1 MDEEEEDPPELNTI
15 TRRRKKKKNIRRESI
30 KGIKIS
36 SSSLAGRAAVVLA
49 RLQTNNQG
57 KKQTNT
63 KQ

>member
-1 MDEEEEDPPELNTI
+1 MDEEDPPELNTI
-15 TRRRKKKKNIRRESI
+15 TRRRKKKKKNIRRESI

-36 SSSLAGRAAVVLA
+36 SLAERAAVVSA

>member
-1 MDEEEEDPPELNTI
+1 MDEEDPPELNTI
-15 TRRRKKKKNIRRESI
+15 TRRRKKKKKNIRRESI

-36 SSSLAGRAAVVLA
+36 SSSLAERAAVVSA

-57 KKQTNT
+57 KKQTNK